1 MEMSKQLGK
10 TFNLFSLLA
19 YAAPT
24 MALMVFMS
32 IYTMVDGIFI
42 ARYVSA
48 TALSAVNI
56 FFPIYGLIIAIALM
70 LGTGANAIIAK
81 KIGENNANEA
91 KENFTFIVIC
101 GAVLGL
107 AIMVF
112 GLLLMKPIL
121 LLLGAGATEEL
132 FEFTSTYARIILY
145 TSPFMILQM
154 LFQNFFVTAGKP
166 NLGLAITI
174 AGGVANIVLD
184 YIFIVLLQMG
194 IAGAGIATA
203 IGIFIPAVFGL
214 IYFFKNK
221 KSGLHFVKPKVDAN
235 VFFNSCI
242 NGSSEMVSNLASSI
256 VTFAFNLLMI
266 KHLGVDG
273 VAAVTIMLYVM
284 FILSSLFMGYSA
296 GVAPIISYNYGSQNT
311 AQLKRIFNYSLLI
324 IVTGSVT
331 MYGVSTMFGAYFIQL
346 MASEESAVYHIA
358 VDGMSI
364 FSICYLFMGFNIFT
378 SMLFTAFSNGKV
390 SAAISFL
397 RTLVFVLTALLV
409 LPATIG
415 VTGIW
420 LAIPLAEILSVF
432 VCIFFLTA
440 NRKKYYLV

>member
-10 TFNLFSLLA
+10 KFNLLTLLA

-24 MALMVFMS
+24 MALMLFMS
-32 IYTMVDGIFI
+32 IYTMVDGMFI
-42 ARYVSA
+42 ARYVGA

-56 FFPIYGLIIAIALM
+56 FFPIYGLIIALALM

-81 KIGENNANEA
+81 KIGENNEEEA
-91 KENFTFIVIC
+91 KVNFTFIVIC

-107 AIMVF
+107 VITVF
-112 GLLLMKPIL
+112 GLLLMEPIL

-132 FEFTSTYARIILY
+132 FDFTSTYAKIILC

-166 NLGLAITI
+166 NLGLTITV

-203 IGIFIPAVFGL
+203 IGIFIPAAYGFVYF
-214 IYFFKNK
+214 IYNK
-221 KSGLHFVKPKVDAN
+221 ESGLHFVKPKVDGK
-235 VFFNSCI
+235 VLLNSCI
-242 NGSSEMVSNLASSI
+242 NGSSEMVSNLASSV

-273 VAAVTIMLYVM
+273 VAAITIMLYVM
-284 FILSSLFMGYSA
+284 FILSSISMGYSA
-296 GVAPIISYNYGSQNT
+296 GVAPIISYNYGSKNSS
-311 AQLKRIFNYSLLI
+311 QLKRVFNYSLLI
-324 IVTGSVT
+324 IVIGSVT
-331 MYGVSTMFGAYFIQL
+331 MYGISMMFGAYFIQF
-346 MASEESAVYHIA
+346 MAPEESAVYKIA
-358 VDGMSI
+358 IEGLNI
-364 FSICYLFMGFNIFT
+364 FSISFLFMGFNIFS
-378 SMLFTAFSNGKV
+378 SMVFTAFSNGKI

-397 RTLVFVLTALLV
+397 RTLVFVLASLWI
-409 LPATIG
+409 LPAILG

-420 LAIPLAEILSVF
+420 LAIPLAEILSVL
-432 VCIFFLTA
+432 VCIIFLTHYRNVYHYA
-440 NRKKYYLV
+440 